1 MYSAEHRATDRLLL
15 PATTARLKSLAALVV
30 LAAALGTAA
39 WTPSPAWAQG
49 GTTWIWV
56 DNQGRQV
63 FSDVPPPSSVPDRN
77 IRKRPSGVP
86 GPAAGVAP
94 AAAPAATPGAAD
106 GAAGAAGAAGAKPA
120 VVDAEKAEAA
130 AAAKAEAERLALE
143 KRNAQIRTD
152 NCEQARRQLIAV
164 ESGARLSEVNER
176 GETVVMDDGMRT
188 QAAARQRAI
197 IRDNC
202 GPATPAR

>member
-1 MYSAEHRATDRLLL
+1 MYSAEHRVTDRLLL
-15 PATTARLKSLAALVV
+15 PATTAHLKSLAALVA
-30 LAAALGTAA
+30 LAAALGAAA
-39 WTPSPAWAQG
+39 WAPSPAWAQG

-77 IRKRPSGVP
+77 IRKRPSGIP

-94 AAAPAATPGAAD
+94 AAAPAAASAATE

-143 KRNAQIRTD
+143 KRNAQIRAD

-176 GETVVMDDGMRT
+176 GETVVMDDTMRT